1 MSKKVFNYKG
11 ISFYNSSF
19 SYILNKINKG
29 GVLVAPAASA
39 LSQIYDNKNYY
50 LAIKKADIAILDSG
64 LFCILVRIFLKMKVK
79 KLSGYLFLKK
89 LLDSKKIKNKK
100 ILLVNP
106 SKLDNEIN
114 KELLLTKGFKKVES
128 YLAPKY
134 NNKVTD
140 KKLLKQVKKF
150 KPNYLIIN
158 IGGGTQE
165 QLGIYIKNNIKY
177 KLSIICTGAAIAFLT
192 KRQAPINDFVDKI
205 YLGWLWRIIYDPK
218 RFFFRTMSSLGLIK
232 IFFRE

>member
-1 MSKKVFNYKG
+1 MSKKIFNYRG
-11 ISFYNSSF
+11 ISFYNSNF
-19 SYILNKINKG
+19 NHILNRLNKG

-39 LSQIYDNKNYY
+39 LSQIYNNKNYY
-50 LAIKKADIAILDSG
+50 LAIREADIAILDSG
-64 LFCILVRIFLKMKVK
+64 LFCILVRFFLKKKVK

-89 LLDSKKIKNKK
+89 LLKCKSLRNKK

-106 SKLDNEIN
+106 TKLDNKLN

-134 NNKVTD
+134 NNKVID

-150 KPNYLIIN
+150 KPNYIIIN

-165 QLGIYIKNNIKY
+165 QLGIYINNNIKY
-177 KLSIICTGAAIAFLT
+177 KLSIVCTGAAIAFLT

-205 YLGWLWRIIYDPK
+205 YLGWLWRIIYNPRK
-218 RFFFRTMSSLGLIK
+218 FFVRTMSSLGLIK
-232 IFFRE
+232 IFLEN